1 MSWKTFFQ
9 DKKNRIELIT
19 TVILLTVLMLSFSQF
34 LQFIE
39 QREGVT
45 LNDPLLKAFNPIDL
59 TWLTFSLIYLSLI
72 LFLFIIR
79 KDPYKV
85 TIALQTYGL
94 MVIFRII
101 SMYLVPLEAPTTLVL
116 LDDPFVQ
123 LFGKGD
129 ILTKDL
135 FFSGHTGTL
144 FILFLLTENKSLK
157 FIFLISTIAVG
168 IAVLLQHVHY
178 SVDVLI
184 APFVAYGA
192 FRIVILLHK
201 KNSEFIANKL

>member
-9 DKKNRIELIT
+9 TKRNRIEFVIT
-19 TVILLTVLMLSFSQF
+19 ILLLIAVIFSFSQF

-39 QREGVT
+39 QREGVI
-45 LNDPLLKAFNPIDL
+45 LPDPLLATFTPVDL
-59 TWLTFSLIYLSLI
+59 TWLTFTLIYLSIIIFIYSIRNKPEDI
-72 LFLFIIR
+72 LM
-79 KDPYKV
+79 
-85 TIALQTYGL
+85 ALQVYGL
-94 MVIFRII
+94 MVIFRTI
-101 SMYLVPLEAPTTLVL
+101 SMYLTPLNAPAALIL

-123 LFGKGD
+123 FFGKGE

-144 FILFLLTENKSLK
+144 FLLFLLTERKSLK

-178 SVDVLI
+178 SIDVFV
-184 APFVAYGA
+184 APFVAYGS
-192 FRIVILLHK
+192 FRIVKIFQNK
-201 KNSEFIANKL
+201 KTELTSKKL

>member
-9 DKKNRIELIT
+9 TKRNRIEFVIT
-19 TVILLTVLMLSFSQF
+19 ILLLIAVIFSFSQF

-39 QREGVT
+39 QREGVI
-45 LNDPLLKAFNPIDL
+45 LPDPLLATFTPVDL
-59 TWLTFSLIYLSLI
+59 TWLTFTLIYLSIIIFIYSIRNKPEDI
-72 LFLFIIR
+72 LM
-79 KDPYKV
+79 
-85 TIALQTYGL
+85 ALQVYGL
-94 MVIFRII
+94 MVVFRTI
-101 SMYLVPLEAPTTLVL
+101 SMYLTPLNAPAALIL

-123 LFGKGD
+123 FFGKGE

-144 FILFLLTENKSLK
+144 FLLFLLTERKSLK

-178 SVDVLI
+178 SIDVFV
-184 APFVAYGA
+184 APFVAYGS
-192 FRIVILLHK
+192 FRIVKIFQNK
-201 KNSEFIANKL
+201 KTELTSKKL